1 MGDNMRT
8 AVEKALEELVD
19 VVPAGVDGF
28 YYQGQE
34 LKDKKCKEVEAFKGI
49 DTLHK
54 LYAVLRKSWSSS
66 IAYKSCQSEWVSEDP
81 SYGQCAITATLV
93 YDMFGGSIHRIR
105 VEGGGTHYFNKITG
119 QYVDLTR
126 EQFDLYNI
134 EVAYEP
140 NETMQR
146 EYCCKNLDTNARYR
160 QLQRKDRKSTRLNSS
175 HSGES
180 RMPSSA

>member
-1 MGDNMRT
+1 MHLLRIKRRWLYQM
-8 AVEKALEELVD
+8 LPWL
-19 VVPAGVDGF
+19 PA
-28 YYQGQE
+28 
-34 LKDKKCKEVEAFKGI
+34 
-49 DTLHK
+49 
-54 LYAVLRKSWSSS
+54 
-66 IAYKSCQSEWVSEDP
+66 SEP
-81 SYGQCAITATLV
+81 ATLV

-146 EYCCKNLDTNARYR
+146 EYCCKNPDTNARYR
-160 QLQRKDRKSTRLNSS
+160 QLQRNIIAYLKNNED
-175 HSGES
+175 
-180 RMPSSA
+180 

>member
-1 MGDNMRT
+1 MRT

-66 IAYKSCQSEWVSEDP
+66 TAYKSCQSEWVSLLMV
-81 SYGQCAITATLV
+81 SVQLLQHWYMICLV
-93 YDMFGGSIHRIR
+93 EVF
-105 VEGGGTHYFNKITG
+105 
-119 QYVDLTR
+119 
-126 EQFDLYNI
+126 I
-134 EVAYEP
+134 E
-140 NETMQR
+140 
-146 EYCCKNLDTNARYR
+146 
-160 QLQRKDRKSTRLNSS
+160 
-175 HSGES
+175 
-180 RMPSSA
+180 

>member
-1 MGDNMRT
+1 MRT

-66 IAYKSCQSEWVSEDP
+66 TAYKSCQSEWVSEDP

-119 QYVDLTR
+119 QYVHVNSLTCIILKLYMNQMKQCKGNIAVKIRIQMQDIGNCR
-126 EQFDLYNI
+126 EIL
-134 EVAYEP
+134 
-140 NETMQR
+140 
-146 EYCCKNLDTNARYR
+146 
-160 QLQRKDRKSTRLNSS
+160 S
-175 HSGES
+175 HI
-180 RMPSSA
+180 

>member
-1 MGDNMRT
+1 MRT

-49 DTLHK
+49 DTLHN
-54 LYAVLRKSWSSS
+54 
-66 IAYKSCQSEWVSEDP
+66 
-81 SYGQCAITATLV
+81 
-93 YDMFGGSIHRIR
+93 
-105 VEGGGTHYFNKITG
+105 FNKITG

-146 EYCCKNLDTNARYR
+146 EYCCKNPDTNARYR
-160 QLQRKDRKSTRLNSS
+160 QLQRNIIAYLKNNED
-175 HSGES
+175 
-180 RMPSSA
+180 

>member
-1 MGDNMRT
+1 MRT

-66 IAYKSCQSEWVSEDP
+66 TAYKSCQSEWVSEDP

-119 QYVDLTR
+119 QYVILHVNSLTCIILKLHMNQMKQCKGNIAVKIRIQMQDIGNCR
-126 EQFDLYNI
+126 EIL
-134 EVAYEP
+134 
-140 NETMQR
+140 
-146 EYCCKNLDTNARYR
+146 
-160 QLQRKDRKSTRLNSS
+160 S
-175 HSGES
+175 HI
-180 RMPSSA
+180 

>member
-1 MGDNMRT
+1 MRT

-54 LYAVLRKSWSSS
+54 LYAVLRKSWSFST
-66 IAYKSCQSEWVSEDP
+66 AYKSCQSEWVSEDP

-105 VEGGGTHYFNKITG
+105 VEGGGHIILIK
-119 QYVDLTR
+119 
-126 EQFDLYNI
+126 
-134 EVAYEP
+134 
-140 NETMQR
+140 
-146 EYCCKNLDTNARYR
+146 
-160 QLQRKDRKSTRLNSS
+160 
-175 HSGES
+175 
-180 RMPSSA
+180 

>member
-1 MGDNMRT
+1 MRT

-66 IAYKSCQSEWVSEDP
+66 TAYKSCQSEWVSEDP
-81 SYGQCAITATLV
+81 LIVSVQLLQHWYMICLV
-93 YDMFGGSIHRIR
+93 EVF
-105 VEGGGTHYFNKITG
+105 
-119 QYVDLTR
+119 
-126 EQFDLYNI
+126 I
-134 EVAYEP
+134 E
-140 NETMQR
+140 
-146 EYCCKNLDTNARYR
+146 
-160 QLQRKDRKSTRLNSS
+160 
-175 HSGES
+175 
-180 RMPSSA
+180 

>member
-1 MGDNMRT
+1 MRT

-66 IAYKSCQSEWVSEDP
+66 TAYKSCQSEWVSEDP

-93 YDMFGGSIHRIR
+93 YDMFGGSIHR
-105 VEGGGTHYFNKITG
+105 
-119 QYVDLTR
+119 TR

-146 EYCCKNLDTNARYR
+146 EYCCKNPDTNARYR
-160 QLQRKDRKSTRLNSS
+160 QLQRNIIAYLKNNED
-175 HSGES
+175 
-180 RMPSSA
+180 

>member
-1 MGDNMRT
+1 MRT

-66 IAYKSCQSEWVSEDP
+66 IAYKSCQSEWFQRTLLMVSVQLLQHW
-81 SYGQCAITATLV
+81 YMICLV
-93 YDMFGGSIHRIR
+93 EVF
-105 VEGGGTHYFNKITG
+105 
-119 QYVDLTR
+119 
-126 EQFDLYNI
+126 I
-134 EVAYEP
+134 E
-140 NETMQR
+140 
-146 EYCCKNLDTNARYR
+146 
-160 QLQRKDRKSTRLNSS
+160 
-175 HSGES
+175 
-180 RMPSSA
+180 

>member
-1 MGDNMRT
+1 MRT

-66 IAYKSCQSEWVSEDP
+66 TAYKSVRANGFQRTLLMVSVQLLQHW
-81 SYGQCAITATLV
+81 YMICLV
-93 YDMFGGSIHRIR
+93 EVF
-105 VEGGGTHYFNKITG
+105 
-119 QYVDLTR
+119 
-126 EQFDLYNI
+126 I
-134 EVAYEP
+134 E
-140 NETMQR
+140 
-146 EYCCKNLDTNARYR
+146 
-160 QLQRKDRKSTRLNSS
+160 
-175 HSGES
+175 
-180 RMPSSA
+180 